1 MYKKYKFSVECL
13 CNGEKEKMSF
23 FYNLDYF
30 YEIQVTSY
38 NVVDSTEKLILQ
50 RKNNSQVMWILT
62 ESHISC
68 KDFDQPAS
76 ILFDQRHSYLQ

>member
-1 MYKKYKFSVECL
+1 MIFYRVVINRLTFDNMYKKYKFSVECL

-50 RKNNSQVMWILT
+50 RKNNSQVM
-62 ESHISC
+62 
-68 KDFDQPAS
+68 
-76 ILFDQRHSYLQ
+76 